1 MKSIKITSLKVLK
14 TVVFGS
20 FLLFLSCKDVDF
32 QEGSGVLKTMP
43 EFAEEEIKNKELTDF
58 FPTSTTKDVVIHQGY
73 AFSYHEKYE
82 SAEWVAYELKASE
95 LRSTD
100 FKRPFFITD
109 PAVKTG
115 SADWRNYK
123 NSGYD
128 KGHLCPAGDR
138 KYSKQAFEET
148 FYTSNISPQ
157 KRDFNN
163 GIWNRLEQK
172 VRYWSQKYDDIYVVT
187 SGVLNENLTT
197 IGREKVAVPEYFYKV
212 LLDND
217 HGKYK
222 MIGFLVPHRDS
233 NAPMY
238 EFVIPV
244 DDIEKMTGIDFFPQ
258 LEDQIENQLEK
269 SADYKSWSFN

>member
-1 MKSIKITSLKVLK
+1 MKFIKRSSLKALK
-14 TVVFGS
+14 TLMFCNI
-20 FLLFLSCKDVDF
+20 LLLNSCKNTDF
-32 QEGSGVLKTMP
+32 QEDKLLQKKPVG
-43 EFAEEEIKNKELTDF
+43 FADEAAENKEITDF
-58 FPTSTTKDVVIHQGY
+58 FPTSTTKDVVIHKGY

-95 LRSTD
+95 LRSSD
-100 FKRPFFITD
+100 YKRPFFISD

-172 VRYWSQKYDDIYVVT
+172 VRYWAAKYDGVYIVT
-187 SGVLNENLTT
+187 GGVLNDNLKT
-197 IGREKVAVPEYFYKV
+197 IGREKVAVPKYFYKI
-212 LLDND
+212 LLDYD

-222 MIGFLVPHRDS
+222 MIGFLVPHQS
-233 NAPMY
+233 SSAPLY
-238 EFVIPV
+238 EFVVPV
-244 DDIEKMTGIDFFPQ
+244 DQIEKMTGIDFFPQ
-258 LEDQIENQLEK
+258 LDDRLENQLEK
-269 SADYKSWSFN
+269 SADYKAWSFN

>member
-1 MKSIKITSLKVLK
+1 MEFIKNTGLKVSK
-14 TVVFGS
+14 TLIVFGV
-20 FLLFLSCKDVDF
+20 LLFLSCRMSDF
-32 QEGSGVLKTMP
+32 QEDNLLQENRPESTDEGS
-43 EFAEEEIKNKELTDF
+43 KNKELTDF
-58 FPTSTTKDVVIHQGY
+58 FPTSTTNDVVIHKGY
-73 AFSYHEKYE
+73 AFSYNEKYE

-100 FKRPFFITD
+100 YKRPFFISD

-138 KYSKQAFEET
+138 KYSKQAFDET

-157 KRDFNN
+157 KHDFNS

-172 VRYWSQKYDDIYVVT
+172 VRYWSGKYDGIYVVT
-187 SGVLNENLTT
+187 GGILNEKLKT
-197 IGREKVAVPEYFYKV
+197 IGREKVAVPDYFYKI
-212 LLDND
+212 LLDSD

-222 MIGFLVPHRDS
+222 MIGFLVPHQDS
-233 NAPMY
+233 KAPLY
-238 EFVIPV
+238 EFVVPV
-244 DDIEKMTGIDFFPQ
+244 DVIEKMTGIDFFPQ
-258 LEDQIENQLEK
+258 LDDRIENQLEK
-269 SADYKSWSFN
+269 SADYKAWSFN

>member
-1 MKSIKITSLKVLK
+1 MKSTLLKVLK
-14 TVVFGS
+14 TLMVCNI
-20 FLLFLSCKDVDF
+20 LLFNSCKKTDIQGDSLQRKNTVDF
-32 QEGSGVLKTMP
+32 P
-43 EFAEEEIKNKELTDF
+43 EEVSKSKEITDF
-58 FPTSTTKDVVIHQGY
+58 FPTSTTKDIVIHKGY

-100 FKRPFFITD
+100 YKRPFFVQD

-123 NSGYD
+123 KSGYD

-157 KRDFNN
+157 KHDFNS

-172 VRYWSQKYDDIYVVT
+172 VRYWSQKYDGIYVVT
-187 SGVLNENLTT
+187 GGVLNENLKT
-197 IGREKVAVPEYFYKV
+197 IGREKVAVPDYFYKV

-217 HGKYK
+217 RGTYK

-233 NAPMY
+233 NAPLY
-238 EFVIPV
+238 EFVVSV
-244 DDIEKMTGIDFFPQ
+244 DVIEKMTGIDFFPQ
-258 LEDQIENQLEK
+258 LDDRIENQLEK
-269 SADYKSWSFN
+269 SADYKAWSFN